1 MLGEMDAVD
10 ARSDAPLMGAAPSHK
25 IAAAKLHVLHLDPI
39 KAKLGAKWD
48 KLSALVHTL
57 FEKSLRRAQGP
68 GDHFLLVDEMSYVVT
83 FHDLSLEEASVACAA
98 VAQEVC
104 DMLFG
109 ADVDDI
115 SIRALVGPVPAALLE
130 NAATKGAQITE
141 LLERIGGEIVVTP
154 HENPKIV
161 WETIGT
167 SMPAPAVSAGA
178 WNDRALLLAEQV
190 GLKVGYFPVWELAG
204 RKSSTLFLSA
214 FSRTSESPVS
224 ARSALRGV
232 EMPRIVNFETT
243 LLQAAAEYA
252 QAVHAAQ
259 KHCALGVSV
268 SYETLSGFHSRIH
281 YIGAL
286 KSIHAPAN
294 CPLLLC
300 IDQVPDGT
308 PVGRLA
314 EIVAMLAMPNVRIMV
329 QFESLRVLPELGIRL
344 GAVGI
349 GGVLPHNCDT
359 ATAGVIAQKLV
370 RRATEQKAFAFL
382 HGLDTEVGLD
392 ASLNSRVRFGSGR
405 AIHAGR
411 ILTGKDPIPDFP
423 LRA

>member
-1 MLGEMDAVD
+1 MDATG
-10 ARSDAPLMGAAPSHK
+10 ARLDGPLTESAAASREV
-25 IAAAKLHVLHLDPI
+25 AAAKLHVLHLDPI

-48 KLSALVHTL
+48 KLSTLVHTL

-68 GDHFLLVDEMSYVVT
+68 ADHFLLVDEMSYVVT
-83 FHDLSLEEASVACAA
+83 FHELSLEEASVACAS

-115 SIRALVGPVPAALLE
+115 SIRGLIGPVPAALLE
-130 NAATKGAQITE
+130 SATASGAQITE
-141 LLERIGGEIVVTP
+141 LLERIGGEILVTP
-154 HENPKIV
+154 HQNPKII
-161 WETIGT
+161 WEKA
-167 SMPAPAVSAGA
+167 SVPATAVSAGA
-178 WNDRALLLAEQV
+178 WNDRALLLAEQAGV
-190 GLKVGYFPVWELAG
+190 KAGYFPVWELAA

-214 FSRTSESPVS
+214 FNRTSESPIS
-224 ARSALRGV
+224 SRSALRGM

-243 LLQAAAEYA
+243 LLAAAAEYA
-252 QAVHAAQ
+252 QGVHAAQ
-259 KHCALGVSV
+259 KHCALCVSV
-268 SYETLSGFHSRIH
+268 SYETLSGFHSRIA

-286 KSIHAPAN
+286 KSIQVPAD

-329 QFESLRVLPELGIRL
+329 QFESLRALPELGIRL
-344 GAVGI
+344 GAIGI
-349 GGVLPHNCDT
+349 GGVMPYNCDT
-359 ATAGVIAQKLV
+359 ATAGTIAQKLV
-370 RRATEQKAFAFL
+370 RRATEQKGFAFL
-382 HGLDTEVGLD
+382 HGLDNDAALD
-392 ASLNSRVRFGSGR
+392 TALNSHVRFGSGR
-405 AIHAGR
+405 AIQAGR
-411 ILTGKDPIPDFP
+411 IFSGKDPIPDFP